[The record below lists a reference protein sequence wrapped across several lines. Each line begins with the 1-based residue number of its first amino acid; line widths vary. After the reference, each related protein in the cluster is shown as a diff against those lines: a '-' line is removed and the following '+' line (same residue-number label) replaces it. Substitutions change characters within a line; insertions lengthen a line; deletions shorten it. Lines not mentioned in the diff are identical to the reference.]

1 MTSTWGISRAGLHLV
16 NLSGMVKTSYRLLTG
31 YPCLS
36 TLEVFHM
43 KYSLSTGSLV
53 AATLLVGSALAA
65 ELQSGPQPGKNI
77 PGAFNPLHCNGPDT
91 GKKVCLV

>member
-1 MTSTWGISRAGLHLV
+1 
-16 NLSGMVKTSYRLLTG
+16 
-31 YPCLS
+31 
-36 TLEVFHM
+36 M
-43 KYSLSTGSLV
+43 KYSLLTGSML